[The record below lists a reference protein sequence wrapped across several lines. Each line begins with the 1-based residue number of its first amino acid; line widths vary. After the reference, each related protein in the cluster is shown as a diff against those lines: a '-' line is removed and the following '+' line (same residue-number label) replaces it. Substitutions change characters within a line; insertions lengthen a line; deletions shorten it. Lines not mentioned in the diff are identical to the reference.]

1 MNSIVA
7 DFMPQ
12 REVRAIMMRDCDQ
25 SRPRGAAR
33 RFDPQ
38 LLESR
43 QRLAVRPATHID
55 DCASLAC
62 TAPMFGTWCILG
74 LSLSWRIT
82 SLHNC
87 RSTRLS
93 SYKFVLPP
101 THKSRCPCP
110 LDHILTRERPHCTY
124 SSPKDPVAPP
134 CHLTTPQIHHWVE
147 TGETAV
153 EPARPSR
160 PSAPYSARS
169 SPSAHTPH
177 TPHTPPRATAR
188 PIPFGT
194 SATTPNT
201 GAPAPALTETPIR

>member
-12 REVRAIMMRDCDQ
+12 REVRAIMMRDRDQ
-25 SRPRGAAR
+25 SRPRGASR
-33 RFDPQ
+33 HLDLQ

-62 TAPMFGTWCILG
+62 TAPMFSAWCILG
-74 LSLSWRIT
+74 LSLSQHIT
-82 SLHNC
+82 SLRNC
-87 RSTRLS
+87 HSSRPS
-93 SYKFVLPP
+93 SYKFVLSL
-101 THKSRCPCP
+101 THESRCPCP

-124 SSPKDPVAPP
+124 SSPEDPVAPP
-134 CHLTTPQIHHWVE
+134 CRLTTPQIHRRVE
-147 TGETAV
+147 TGEIAV

-160 PSAPYSARS
+160 PSTPYSARS
-169 SPSAHTPH
+169 SPSAHTPQ
-177 TPHTPPRATAR
+177 TPPQATAW